1 MPLAINQLR
10 WKLILMRFKHKYKLN
25 VKWHLFEGQNVND
38 ASVPVTDLSWLVKD
52 AWCCQ
57 NN

>member
-25 VKWHLFEGQNVND
+25 VKWHLFEGLNVND
-38 ASVPVTDLSWLVKD
+38 APVPVTVLS
-52 AWCCQ
+52 
-57 NN
+57 